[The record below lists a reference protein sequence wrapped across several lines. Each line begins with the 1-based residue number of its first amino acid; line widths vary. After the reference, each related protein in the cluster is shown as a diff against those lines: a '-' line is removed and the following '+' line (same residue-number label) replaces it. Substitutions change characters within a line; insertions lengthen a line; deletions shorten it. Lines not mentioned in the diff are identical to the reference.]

1 VSEVAES
8 TRTAET
14 RTREQN
20 AQVLR
25 RRHVLRDPGF
35 VIGVIMLAVV
45 ILVAIFA
52 DLIAP
57 HGYAEQNLA
66 DKLLAPCAEYPL
78 GTDMYGRCIFSRIIY
93 GSRIALRVGLIAVAI
108 ECVIGV
114 VLGTIAGYYG
124 GVADKIISFFTDMV
138 WSIPPIIFA
147 MAIVLLVGASA
158 ENVAFAIAVV
168 TWAQI
173 AKVVRAK
180 TRTICSESYI
190 DAARTY
196 GESDLSI
203 LVRYVMPNLLS
214 TIVIMASLS
223 LPSAIL
229 STTSM
234 SFLGLGAQEPLPD
247 WGMILSGGIKY
258 IRSAPW
264 ISMYPGIAIVWTVLG
279 FNLVS
284 EGVRDLLDPTLEV

>member
-1 VSEVAES
+1 MA
-8 TRTAET
+8 TQAAATQDRA
-14 RTREQN
+14 RE
-20 AQVLR
+20 ARSVRRRRVLR
-25 RRHVLRDPGF
+25 NPMF
-35 VIGVIMLAVV
+35 VIGIVLLATVV
-45 ILVAIFA
+45 LVAVFA
-52 DLIAP
+52 DAIAP
-57 HGYAEQNLA
+57 HGYAEQNLS
-66 DKLLAPCAEYPL
+66 DKLVGPCAEYPL
-78 GTDMYGRCIFSRIIY
+78 GTDMYGRCVFSRIVY
-93 GSRIALRVGLIAVAI
+93 GSRLALRVGVIAVVI
-108 ECVIGV
+108 ECLIGV
-114 VLGTIAGYYG
+114 TLGIVAGYYG
-124 GVADKIISFFTDMV
+124 GVADKVISFFTDMV

-180 TRTICSESYI
+180 TRSICSESFI

-196 GESDLSI
+196 GESNLSI
-203 LVRYVMPNLLS
+203 LVRYVLPNLAS

-258 IRSAPW
+258 ITRAPW
-264 ISMYPGIAIVWTVLG
+264 ISLYPGIAIVWTVLG

-284 EGVRDLLDPTLEV
+284 EGVKDLLDPTLEV